1 MALILL
7 IMKFKKI
14 MKTYIS
20 SYYVHGDSTNL
31 FSKFESS
38 AMQLGVQAVA
48 KELSEMFFLQMGTL
62 LL

>member
-1 MALILL
+1 
-7 IMKFKKI
+7 MKFKKI
-14 MKTYIS
+14 IKTY
-20 SYYVHGDSTNL
+20 GDSTNL